1 MSRLHSF
8 IHRVQAQLACLDAAA
23 EMIRDMPGIVL
34 ELGLGN
40 GRTYDHLRE
49 ILPGREIFVF
59 DREIASHPDCRPG
72 ADHAFL
78 GDFRETLPRAARQ
91 LGRRVAL
98 VHGDIGSGNKD
109 ATSALAEAIA
119 PLLPPFLMPGAL
131 VVSDQRL
138 EVPGARPMKLP
149 ADLPEGRYFMMRYGP

>member
-23 EMIRDMPGIVL
+23 RAIADVPGVVF

-59 DREIASHPDCRPG
+59 DREIAAHPDCRPD
-72 ADHAFL
+72 AAHALL
-78 GDFRETLPRAARQ
+78 GDFRETLIEAAKRFP
-91 LGRRVAL
+91 GKVAL
-98 VHGDIGSGNKD
+98 VHGDIGSGNKE
-109 ATSALAEAIA
+109 ATLALARAVA
-119 PLLPPFLMPGAL
+119 PLLAPLLAPGAL

-138 EVPGARPMKLP
+138 DVPGTSPVPLP
-149 ADLPEGRYFMMRYGP
+149 DDLPEGRYYIRRRGP

>member
-8 IHRVQAQLACLDAAA
+8 IHRVQAQRACLDAAA
-23 EMIRDMPGIVL
+23 DMIRAIPGIAL

-59 DREIASHPDCRPG
+59 DREIAAHPDCRPDV
-72 ADHAFL
+72 DHAFL

-91 LGRRVAL
+91 LGRHVAL
-98 VHGDIGSGNKD
+98 IHGDIGSGNKE
-109 ATSALAEAIA
+109 ATAALARAVA
-119 PLLPPFLMPGAL
+119 PLLPPFLLPGAL
-131 VVSDQRL
+131 IVSDQRL
-138 EVPGARPMKLP
+138 EVPGAVPV
-149 ADLPEGRYFMMRYGP
+149 DLPEDLPAGRYHMLRYAP

>member
-8 IHRVQAQLACLDAAA
+8 IQRVQAQRACLDAAA
-23 EMIRDMPGIVL
+23 AMIGDKPGVVL

-59 DREIASHPDCRPG
+59 DREIAAHPDCRPD

-78 GDFRETLPRAARQ
+78 GDFRETLPLAAKT
-91 LGRRVAL
+91 LGGRVAL
-98 VHGDIGSGNKD
+98 IHGDIGSGNKE
-109 ATSALAEAIA
+109 ATAALARAIA

-131 VVSDQRL
+131 VISDQRL
-138 EVPGARPMKLP
+138 DVPGARPMKLP
-149 ADLPEGRYFMMRYGP
+149 ENLPEGRYYMLRYGG